1 MIECTAG
8 LMCGTVRSRPGGPV
22 QKVVAAGGD
31 GGGYLSTV
39 EIYDLD
45 SNMWTKGWFNVS
57 VTKITTMML

>member
-22 QKVVAAGGD
+22 QKVVAAGGYD
-31 GGGYLSTV
+31 SGVFSTV

-45 SNMWTKGWFNVS
+45 SNTWTTGWFNVS
-57 VTKITTMML
+57 VTKMTMML